1 MKLMIV
7 SDIHGYLDN
16 TKALIK
22 KFEMHKADKL
32 IILGDIYHG
41 YSYQDTNEM
50 VNLFSKLCT
59 KLYLLRGNCDSDYDE
74 DISPVGLL
82 KELVLEFNNR
92 HIYFN
97 HGHQGF
103 PSVEFKQGD
112 IYCHGHT
119 HIPSIRELDKIIVC
133 NPGSVS
139 LPRGGY
145 KASYMIID
153 DDGIYIYD
161 FLDQLII
168 NYNFEVNNEKDN

>member
-1 MKLMIV
+1 MKLMIA
-7 SDIHGYLDN
+7 SDIHGDLDN
-16 TKALIK
+16 TKRLIR
-22 KFEMHKADKL
+22 KFEEQKADKL

-41 YSYQDTNEM
+41 YSYQDTYEM

-82 KELVLEFNNR
+82 KELKIELGRRN
-92 HIYFN
+92 IYFN

-103 PSVEFKQGD
+103 PKASFNPGD

-119 HIPSIRELDKIIVC
+119 HIPSIRQLDQIIVC

-139 LPRGGY
+139 LPRGGS
-145 KASYMIID
+145 KSSYMVIEEN
-153 DDGIYIYD
+153 GIYIYD
-161 FLDQLII
+161 FSDHLLIKHI
-168 NYNFEVNNEKDN
+168 FEVDNEKKY

>member
-1 MKLMIV
+1 MKLMIA

-97 HGHQGF
+97 H
-103 PSVEFKQGD
+103 
-112 IYCHGHT
+112 
-119 HIPSIRELDKIIVC
+119 
-133 NPGSVS
+133 VS
-139 LPRGGY
+139 LPHFQQG
-145 KASYMIID
+145 
-153 DDGIYIYD
+153 
-161 FLDQLII
+161 QLLFRSSRCGEHQHCIRATLRI
-168 NYNFEVNNEKDN
+168 RRR

>member
-7 SDIHGYLDN
+7 SDIHGSFEN
-16 TKALIK
+16 TKNLVN
-22 KFEMHKADKL
+22 KFKTSKADKL

-41 YSYQDTNEM
+41 YSYQDTNDM
-50 VNLFSKLCT
+50 VNLFSTICT
-59 KLYLLRGNCDSDYDE
+59 KLYLIRGNCDSDYDE

-82 KELVLEFNNR
+82 KELMIEFNNR

-103 PSVEFKQGD
+103 PNCEFKQGD

-119 HIPSIRELDKIIVC
+119 HIPSIRKLDQIIVC

-161 FLDQLII
+161 FLDNTIM
-168 NYNFEVNNEKDN
+168 NYNFEVDNEKEN